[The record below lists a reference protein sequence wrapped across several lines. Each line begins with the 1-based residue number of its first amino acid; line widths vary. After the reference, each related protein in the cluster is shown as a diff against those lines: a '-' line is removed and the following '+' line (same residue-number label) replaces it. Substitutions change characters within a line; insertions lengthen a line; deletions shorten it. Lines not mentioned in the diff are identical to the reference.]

1 MVGVAQLSLCF
12 SNMVTVA
19 PDDGR
24 GPLVGRLDDN
34 LRCRHSPPERAEG
47 CSLLPCQ
54 VVPRSSWWRSAY
66 LLSNSLDVCL
76 ESGLPVFRRG
86 PSLVSWLEWLRLWIL
101 SFRVAVVEELLEA
114 KAFFFRLW
122 ILSFRV
128 AVVEELLEAKAF
140 FFLGCGSSPSESL
153 SWKNSLRRRRNGH
166 GHSDGPLLCQH
177 LHGPA

>member
-12 SNMVTVA
+12 SNIVTVA

-24 GPLVGRLDDN
+24 GPLVGRLDDD

-114 KAFFFRLW
+114 KASVEVFQIAVEAEGVELRWRRAEGEALRKEVHFRLGKGD
-122 ILSFRV
+122 SRQV
-128 AVVEELLEAKAF
+128 HYRA
-140 FFLGCGSSPSESL
+140 
-153 SWKNSLRRRRNGH
+153 
-166 GHSDGPLLCQH
+166 
-177 LHGPA
+177 